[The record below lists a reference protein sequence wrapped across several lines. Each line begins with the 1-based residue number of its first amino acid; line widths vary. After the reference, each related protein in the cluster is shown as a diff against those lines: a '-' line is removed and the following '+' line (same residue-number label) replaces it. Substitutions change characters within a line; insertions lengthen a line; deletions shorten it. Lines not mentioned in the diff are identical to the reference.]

1 MGTGVFRARLNR
13 RPRGCRPRRQGLR
26 HRAGCRSHS
35 RTQRMPPAYGLD
47 GEYELIAS
55 STAAMLTELK
65 SASEKQEDI
74 AVINARNA

>member
-1 MGTGVFRARLNR
+1 
-13 RPRGCRPRRQGLR
+13 
-26 HRAGCRSHS
+26 
-35 RTQRMPPAYGLD
+35 MPPAYGLD